1 MIKRWN
7 TDKCLNDIYLMRLHA
22 TDPRA
27 TGYETWP
34 IKQDL
39 YKIKWAVDQAL
50 KDCPEFAGENEFLK
64 EHEKDLIWKALNEKT
79 NR

>member
-1 MIKRWN
+1 MIKRWD
-7 TDKCLNDIYLMRLHA
+7 TDKCLNDIYRMRLYA

-39 YKIKWAVDQAL
+39 YRIKWAVDQAL
-50 KDCPEFAGENEFLK
+50 ADCPVFADEQQFL
-64 EHEKDLIWKALNEKT
+64 EDHEKEIMWNTLNEKT

>member
-1 MIKRWN
+1 MIVRWN
-7 TDKCLNDIYLMRLHA
+7 TDKCLNDIHIMMLHA
-22 TDPRA
+22 TDPRT

-50 KDCPEFAGENEFLK
+50 EKCPKFGPEQEFLEEHQK
-64 EHEKDLIWKALNEKT
+64 EVMWNALNEKT